1 MGAVA
6 LTAAAN
12 ITGRSAARQKPSLW
26 VRLRGASGVTS
37 RRAEPRPPTRADH
50 SSHPWLTVVPPY
62 PGAHRMDTAD
72 VFERLKA
79 KQMEL
84 EKMRR
89 AIAELQS
96 LEESAVRFSAHPTTT
111 HTRRLSNAPT
121 LFDLNPRPSLVCRWL
136 RRPRLRQCQ
145 SPHLRRLRRLHR
157 RRPRGLLQATSTWK
171 ASMPSSRS

>member
-1 MGAVA
+1 
-6 LTAAAN
+6 
-12 ITGRSAARQKPSLW
+12 
-26 VRLRGASGVTS
+26 
-37 RRAEPRPPTRADH
+37 
-50 SSHPWLTVVPPY
+50 
-62 PGAHRMDTAD
+62 MDTAD